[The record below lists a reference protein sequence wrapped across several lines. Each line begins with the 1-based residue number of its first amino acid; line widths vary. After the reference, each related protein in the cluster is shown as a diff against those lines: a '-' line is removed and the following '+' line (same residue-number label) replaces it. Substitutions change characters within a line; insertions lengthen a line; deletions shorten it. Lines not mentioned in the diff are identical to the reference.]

1 MSLATLKARVAA
13 LQAGSQV
20 PAPPSDPVV
29 LTSVLTAALAGK
41 VTADPNGQVR
51 TDRYAPASITGA
63 KFADPRRSQFL
74 AALEASGAGRVAK
87 VRDAVPSDVGNA
99 INIAWNSTAL
109 VTASGPLAQH
119 VKTTLGLT
127 DAQLNA
133 ILADALTR
141 PE

>member
-13 LQAGSQV
+13 LQAGSQT

-29 LTSVLTAALAGK
+29 LTSVLNAALAGK

-51 TDRYAPASITGA
+51 TDRYAAASITGG

-74 AALEASGAGRVAK
+74 AALEATGAGRIATC
-87 VRDAVPSDVGNA
+87 RDAVPSDVGSA
-99 INIAWNSTAL
+99 INIAWNGAAL
-109 VTASGPLAQH
+109 VTASGPLAPH
-119 VKTTLGLT
+119 VKTTLSLT
-127 DAQLNA
+127 DAQLAA
-133 ILADALTR
+133 IIADALTR